1 MRRACWRS
9 TDARDFGKGG
19 VPLPTELPVRTRFP
33 LASEFQLIALAS
45 FLPWCLSLLLA
56 HHESAIPHAFL
67 LTGQLG

>member
-1 MRRACWRS
+1 M
-9 TDARDFGKGG
+9 
-19 VPLPTELPVRTRFP
+19 PTELPVRTRFP

-56 HHESAIPHAFL
+56 HHDPAVAHAFL